1 MLPPFDPESIPVRA
15 RDAALPALDRA
26 RLRPDSLRA
35 RFAQPPRWTPE
46 VFRDART
53 ALEPTRAA
61 SVLIGLVERGD
72 AGLQLLLTRRNARL
86 QVHGG
91 QISFPGGSRDPG
103 DVDPV
108 QTALREAHEEIG
120 LDPARVETLG
130 TMPVYTTI
138 TGFAVTP
145 VVALVAADALLRAD
159 PGEVAEL
166 FEVPFDFLMDP
177 ANHEHRSWNPENGA
191 PAGDAT
197 PRRSFYAMPWT
208 SALGQRYFIWG
219 ATAAMIR
226 NLYRLLAA

>member
-15 RDAALPALDRA
+15 RDNALPAVDPV
-26 RLRPDSLRA
+26 RLRPAALRA
-35 RFAQPPRWTPE
+35 RFAQPPQWAPE
-46 VFRDART
+46 VFRDARST
-53 ALEPTRAA
+53 LAPTRAA

-86 QVHGG
+86 QQHGG
-91 QISFPGGSRDPG
+91 QISFPGGRRDPG
-103 DVDPV
+103 DVDAV
-108 QTALREAHEEIG
+108 HTALREAHEEIG
-120 LDPARVETLG
+120 LDPSRVETLG
-130 TMPVYTTI
+130 TLPLYTTI

-166 FEVPFDFLMDP
+166 FEVPFSFLMDP
-177 ANHEHRSWNPENGA
+177 AHHEHRSWNPENGA
-191 PAGDAT
+191 AADDTT

-208 SALGQRYFIWG
+208 SELGQRYFIWG

-226 NLYRLLAA
+226 NLYRLLVA